1 MARMLDAIRK
11 FFAAPEAAAAADDPV
26 VAVAALLVELA
37 RADAD
42 YTDAERVVVEHLLAG
57 LFDLDAAEAR
67 RARLDGEAAQ
77 ARAADLVRFTRVV
90 KTQLSEADRVA
101 LMEGLWSVAL
111 SDGTR
116 DPHEDALLRK
126 LAPLIA
132 VTDRDSA
139 EARMRALARGAGTDG
154 GAC

>member
-1 MARMLDAIRK
+1 MLDAILK
-11 FFAAPEAAAAADDPV
+11 FFAAPETAAAADAPH

-37 RADAD
+37 RSDAD
-42 YTDAERVVVEHLLAG
+42 YTEAERGIVEHLLAG
-57 LFDLDAAEAR
+57 LFGLDAAGAR
-67 RARLDGEAAQ
+67 KARLDGEAAQ

-90 KTQLSEADRVA
+90 KTQLSEADRIA
-101 LMEGLWSVAL
+101 LMEGLWGVAL

-132 VTDRDSA
+132 VSDRDSA
-139 EARMRALARGAGTDG
+139 EARMRVLARAGE
-154 GAC
+154 A

>member
-1 MARMLDAIRK
+1 MIEFLRTLLASQAVP
-11 FFAAPEAAAAADDPV
+11 AQAPQAPL
-26 VAVAALLVELA
+26 AVAALLVEAA

-42 YTDAERVVVEHLLAG
+42 YTVEEAATVERFLVDMFG
-57 LFDLDAAEAR
+57 LGADDAARTR
-67 RARLDGEAAQ
+67 REGEAAQ
-77 ARAADLVRFTRVV
+77 AGAADLVRFTRVV